1 MPTEHDLRE
10 FLDAILDGP
19 SLPLLLPVRACS
31 CGLRLAPPGDLR
43 GVVLAFPSSGTCR
56 GAVRCREPGEL

>member
-31 CGLRLAPPGDLR
+31 CGLRLAPR
-43 GVVLAFPSSGTCR
+43 GT
-56 GAVRCREPGEL
+56 